1 MKSRLKS
8 AIITGSIFILTVLCE
23 PALARGITVDS
34 LHSYKKDNR
43 YLLNARISYDFSNE
57 VLRALEHGVALHFNV
72 VIETLMKR
80 QLLWDKTINLD
91 TLAYRLEYHP
101 LSQRYLL
108 TEYNRFRRD
117 DFRTLEAALN
127 NMGRISEY
135 PYADADLFDPD
146 RQYAIRIRV
155 VLDSTYLPAPLRP
168 LSYISTDWQLSS
180 RWKSVA
186 LTP

>member
-8 AIITGSIFILTVLCE
+8 AIMTGAILILAILCG
-23 PALARGITVDS
+23 PAAAKGITVDS
-34 LHSYKKDNR
+34 LHSFKKDNR
-43 YLLNARISYDFSNE
+43 YLLDARISYDFSDE
-57 VLRALEHGVALHFNV
+57 VLKALEHGVALHFNV
-72 VIETLMKR
+72 EIETRMKR

-91 TLAYRLEYHP
+91 TLGYRLEYHP